1 MALDWISGD
10 DMCATLGIAK
20 RTLRLRVAK
29 GKVLRRQSGR
39 SPEYAIPDEHTHV
52 YELEPINDID
62 FGIKY
67 DGDVK
72 RYSVKTPG
80 RVRVNLDAA
89 RVDYLL
95 RSVTHEQTAALL
107 QELAQAPAATPVNV
121 PASITGAPVHV
132 ALTDVHIGQ
141 NSGGENIPGAVLR
154 VVRDLAKLGPIS
166 QVIYPVGSD
175 LVHIDTYARTT
186 TKGTHIAS
194 AMGARESLLHAVN
207 TMANIV
213 TLTLL
218 AGHKVRLT
226 YCAGNHDRVAS
237 YSVMLALMAWFRDE
251 PNVLI
256 DSIEISERSYLEIEG
271 IMVAVMHGDTHKPE
285 QMPML
290 AAVEAPEIW
299 GRCEHR
305 YIMCG
310 HRHHF
315 LKGDAH
321 GCTVVQA
328 RSPAAAS
335 EYDRLQGYHSPRS
348 IQGFRLGERF
358 ACVTEPV

>member
-1 MALDWISGD
+1 MALNWIAKD
-10 DMCATLGIAK
+10 DMCAALGIAD
-20 RTLRLRVAK
+20 RTLRMRVAK
-29 GKVLRRQSGR
+29 GSVLRRQNGR
-39 SPEYAIPDEHTHV
+39 FAEYAIPDENTHI
-52 YELEPINDID
+52 YNPEPVNDID
-62 FGIKY
+62 YGIKY
-67 DGDVK
+67 DSDVK

-89 RVDYLL
+89 RVDYVL
-95 RSVTHEQTAALL
+95 RAVTHEQTEALL
-107 QELAQAPAATPVNV
+107 KELANAPAAPRVQTPMIE
-121 PASITGAPVHV
+121 SGAPVYV

-141 NSGGENIPGAVLR
+141 DDGGEAIAPAALR
-154 VVRDLAKLGPIS
+154 VVEQLAKLGPVS
-166 QVIYPVGSD
+166 EVILPVGSD
-175 LVHIDTYARTT
+175 LVHIDTYHRTT
-186 TKGTHIAS
+186 TKGTHIGA
-194 AMGARESLLHAVN
+194 AMGARESLLCAVK
-207 TMANIV
+207 TMAETV
-213 TLTLL
+213 TAILE
-218 AGHKVRLT
+218 AGHPVRLT

-237 YSVMLALMAWFRDE
+237 YSVMLALFAWFRNE
-251 PNVLI
+251 PNVKVNSI
-256 DSIEISERSYLEIEG
+256 DVADRTYIESHG
-271 IMVAVMHGDTHKPE
+271 VMVAVMHGDTHKPE

-290 AAVEAPEIW
+290 AAVEAPALW

-328 RSPAAAS
+328 RSPSASS
-335 EYDRLQGYHSPRS
+335 EYDRLQGYHAPRS

>member
-1 MALDWISGD
+1 MSLEWLTGKEIRAALNLSERTFYRRVNSGQI
-10 DMCATLGIAK
+10 LRK
-20 RTLRLRVAK
+20 RNGDEV
-29 GKVLRRQSGR
+29 S
-39 SPEYAIPDEHTHV
+39 YAIPDGSVHV
-52 YELEPINDID
+52 YEPEPINDTE

-107 QELAQAPAATPVNV
+107 QELAKAPAATPVSV
-121 PASITGAPVHV
+121 PASVTGEPVYV

-141 NSGGENIPGAVLR
+141 NGGGGNIPGAALR
-154 VVRDLAKLGPIS
+154 VVQDLAKLGPIS
-166 QVIYPVGSD
+166 EVIYPVGSD

-207 TMANIV
+207 AMASIV
-213 TLTLL
+213 SLTLL
-218 AGHKVRLT
+218 AGYKVRLT

-237 YSVMLALMAWFRDE
+237 YSVMLALMAWFRNE

-256 DSIEISERSYLEIEG
+256 DSIEINERSYLDING
-271 IMVAVMHGDTHKPE
+271 TMVAVMHGDTHKPE

-299 GRCEHR
+299 GRCKHR